1 MPLTLTFT
9 NAGLARFTAAQLG
22 NGADLRVSAI
32 GLTDSAIVVA
42 PTLTALPGEFRRVE
56 TVSGAQVGD
65 NIVHLIVRDDEAVTY
80 AFRAFALYLS
90 DGTLFAV
97 YGQADR
103 IMQKAAGSSNMLA
116 VDIAFPAANVATVT
130 FGDTNFLNPPATSTT
145 KGVVELATDAE
156 TIEGADVV
164 RAVTPSG
171 LKARLAI
178 ILVTLANVV
187 PFGRRL
193 NTTGLATG
201 GRTLDT
207 DITIDVPS
215 ATVAEADA
223 GTSTTKALTP
233 ASLAN
238 ILVNLANRVP
248 FARRIST
255 TGLAAGGRT
264 LDADVTIDVPVA
276 TAVEVDA
283 GAISTKAVTPASLVN
298 VLASIIARVPL
309 VRRVDTSGLAI
320 GGNAL
325 NTDITISV
333 PAATAAQL
341 LVGTASNVA
350 ATPAALTAAGVIYLV
365 EVKEQGTSRYRRFS
379 DGSVEMMGVSALP
392 GSEAS
397 FTLNFPWAF
406 PTICD
411 GIFATIINSGQSNDG
426 QSTVQEVSLSAASAQ
441 LYAQNHKSPTADA
454 AGGFRWFARGR

>member
-32 GLTDSAIVVA
+32 GLTDNAIVVA
-42 PTLTALPGEFRRVE
+42 PTLTALPGEFRRVA
-56 TVSGAQVGD
+56 TVSGAQVD
-65 NIVHLIVRDDEAVTY
+65 NNIVHLIVRDDEAVTY

-103 IMQKAAGSSNMLA
+103 IMQKAAGASNMLA
-116 VDIAFPAANVATVT
+116 VDIAFPAANIATVS

-156 TIEGADVV
+156 TIAGVDTS
-164 RAVTPSG
+164 RAVTPTG
-171 LKARLAI
+171 LAARLAQI
-178 ILVTLANVV
+178 LTGTNDQIAAILATIAKLVTAN
-187 PFGRRL
+187 RRV

-201 GRTLDT
+201 GRALDG
-207 DITIDVPS
+207 DVTIDVPAAS
-215 ATVAEADA
+215 AAEADA
-223 GTSTTKALTP
+223 GAVTTKALTP

-238 ILVNLANRVP
+238 
-248 FARRIST
+248 
-255 TGLAAGGRT
+255 
-264 LDADVTIDVPVA
+264 
-276 TAVEVDA
+276 
-283 GAISTKAVTPASLVN
+283 
-298 VLASIIARVPL
+298 VLASIVARVPL
-309 VRRVDTSGLAI
+309 ARRVDTTGLAI

-341 LVGTASNVA
+341 LAGSAGNVA
-350 ATPAALTAAGVIYLV
+350 ATPAALTAAGVVYLV
-365 EVKEQGTSRYRRFS
+365 ESKSDGANRYRRFS

-392 GSEAS
+392 GSEAA

-406 PTICD
+406 PTACD
-411 GIFATIINSGQSNDG
+411 GIWTTIINSGQSNDG

-441 LYAQNHKSPTADA
+441 LYAQNHKTPTADA